1 MKTYKQFS
9 EEAEQLN
16 ELGPGVLL
24 APLKWA
30 GGKALGDLLWKGIK
44 GAGKLG
50 KNVAGAAINK
60 AKENLKGSGNNK
72 TPESTPTNEPG
83 LPRAS

>member
-9 EEAEQLN
+9 GEAEQLH
-16 ELGPGVLL
+16 EIGPGALL
-24 APLKWA
+24 APIKWL
-30 GGKALGDLLWKGIK
+30 GGKAVGDLVWKGIK

-60 AKENLKGSGNNK
+60 TKENLKGSGNNK
-72 TPESTPTNEPG
+72 SPESTPSNEPG